1 MWYNLF
7 GGLMIDDIFLKNLP
21 TIDLHGYDR
30 DSARVK
36 VEDFIKE
43 NVIMRNNK
51 IVIIHGIGEGIVKK
65 SVHEV
70 LKKSHWVEKFEI
82 DIYNEGC
89 TVVWI
94 KFD

>member
-1 MWYNLF
+1 
-7 GGLMIDDIFLKNLP
+7 MINNIFLRNLP

-36 VEDFIKE
+36 VDDFIKE
-43 NVIMRNNK
+43 NVIMKNNK
-51 IVIIHGIGEGIVKK
+51 FIIIHGIGEGIIKK
-65 SVHEV
+65 TVHEV
-70 LKKSHWVEKFEI
+70 LKKNNHVERFEI

>member
-1 MWYNLF
+1 
-7 GGLMIDDIFLKNLP
+7 MIDDIFLKNLP

-70 LKKSHWVEKFEI
+70 LKKVI
-82 DIYNEGC
+82 G
-89 TVVWI
+89 
-94 KFD
+94 

>member
-1 MWYNLF
+1 
-7 GGLMIDDIFLKNLP
+7 MIDDIFLKNLP

-65 SVHEV
+65 SIHEV

-82 DIYNEGC
+82 DINLCIRINIISNLCY
-89 TVVWI
+89 
-94 KFD
+94 KFNKKWK